1 MGLVFYVRCV
11 LRRTKASLI
20 PNPSR
25 KRSVRSRALATM
37 LGKKY
42 DHRGLKNTSDKSV
55 DISGYCCVYFFSSS
69 VLGVHA
75 ERASASATRIHVS
88 VLLASM
94 LGGTMGTDCGDFL
107 DGFSFSVLYCSNL
120 CLSSAET

>member
-1 MGLVFYVRCV
+1 MFLSGRTGRVAHSDGPMGLVFYVRCV

-25 KRSVRSRALATM
+25 KRSVRNRALATM

-55 DISGYCCVYFFSSS
+55 DISGYCCVYFF
-69 VLGVHA
+69 
-75 ERASASATRIHVS
+75 
-88 VLLASM
+88 LL
-94 LGGTMGTDCGDFL
+94 LF
-107 DGFSFSVLYCSNL
+107 
-120 CLSSAET
+120 